1 MRNPLRKRLFREL
14 LHDFGKYVVIFTFIF
29 ATIAMVAGFLVSDIS
44 LKTAYDESFEEYNVE
59 DGHFTLLTP
68 AEDGFFDGM
77 ERYYKVKVYENFYAD
92 READDGDAVR
102 VYRLRKDVNRTALWE
117 GDYPSDMGEIAID
130 RLYAENNGY
139 SVGDT
144 MIIEGRR
151 FRVSGLV
158 ALTDYSALFKNNT
171 DMMFDAKQFTVALL
185 SDIDFDVIQ
194 PGEMK
199 YCYSWT
205 NDDRALSADE
215 CKQKAEDIM
224 DWLSGRAIL
233 TDFLRRADNQAIQF
247 TGADMGG
254 DKALITTLLY
264 VVMAVMAFIF
274 AVTTSNTIEQ
284 EAAVIGT
291 LRASG
296 YRRGELLRHYIALP
310 IIVSMIAAVLGNL
323 AGYTVLKKY
332 FASLYLHSYSLTPYH
347 TMWSAEAFWL
357 TTVIPLVILV
367 TVNLLVVS
375 RKLRLSPLRFLRRDL
390 SRRGRKRVM
399 HLSHRLRFLS
409 RFRLRVIFQNV
420 PSYLTLFLGIF
431 FANLLLLFGI
441 MMAPLL
447 DNFRETVMDS
457 KIANYQYILKA
468 PVSTSDADAEQYC
481 LNELL
486 DKPSKEEVMVYGI
499 SPDSGYFRNISEK
512 SVPAGDE
519 ILISEGY
526 SEKYGYLPGDE
537 VTLKEKFSSKSYSF
551 RVKEIVH
558 YPASLAV
565 FMNDDLFRRTFDKEK
580 DYFTG
585 YLTDRRL
592 TDVKDAYIASVITEH
607 DLVVIADQLDDS
619 MGLVFPIIG
628 GFATLLYMLMIYML
642 SKLILEKNAKSISM
656 TKILGYSGRETGRL
670 YISPT
675 AWVVMISLVVT
686 LPLAAIAMRYI
697 YNYYML
703 QMKGWLTFFIAPATY
718 VRMLLIGVVSY
729 FVVSAVQ
736 YLRIRRIPME
746 QALKNNE

>member
-1 MRNPLRKRLFREL
+1 
-14 LHDFGKYVVIFTFIF
+14 
-29 ATIAMVAGFLVSDIS
+29 
-44 LKTAYDESFEEYNVE
+44 
-59 DGHFTLLTP
+59 
-68 AEDGFFDGM
+68 
-77 ERYYKVKVYENFYAD
+77 
-92 READDGDAVR
+92 
-102 VYRLRKDVNRTALWE
+102 
-117 GDYPSDMGEIAID
+117 
-130 RLYAENNGY
+130 
-139 SVGDT
+139 
-144 MIIEGRR
+144 
-151 FRVSGLV
+151 
-158 ALTDYSALFKNNT
+158 
-171 DMMFDAKQFTVALL
+171 
-185 SDIDFDVIQ
+185 
-194 PGEMK
+194 
-199 YCYSWT
+199 
-205 NDDRALSADE
+205 
-215 CKQKAEDIM
+215 
-224 DWLSGRAIL
+224 
-233 TDFLRRADNQAIQF
+233 
-247 TGADMGG
+247 
-254 DKALITTLLY
+254 
-264 VVMAVMAFIF
+264 
-274 AVTTSNTIEQ
+274 
-284 EAAVIGT
+284 
-291 LRASG
+291 
-296 YRRGELLRHYIALP
+296 
-310 IIVSMIAAVLGNL
+310 
-323 AGYTVLKKY
+323 
-332 FASLYLHSYSLTPYH
+332 
-347 TMWSAEAFWL
+347 
-357 TTVIPLVILV
+357 
-367 TVNLLVVS
+367 
-375 RKLRLSPLRFLRRDL
+375 
-390 SRRGRKRVM
+390 
-399 HLSHRLRFLS
+399 
-409 RFRLRVIFQNV
+409 
-420 PSYLTLFLGIF
+420 
-431 FANLLLLFGI
+431 
-441 MMAPLL
+441 
-447 DNFRETVMDS
+447 
-457 KIANYQYILKA
+457 
-468 PVSTSDADAEQYC
+468 
-481 LNELL
+481 
-486 DKPSKEEVMVYGI
+486 MVYGI

-642 SKLILEKNAKSISM
+642 SKLILEKNAQSISM